1 LSRLKLSPAV
11 SNLSEFSLAD
21 LPLRSDADEESLSPP
36 LPPKAPAPEGESAGR
51 AAGLGARAGAFGA
64 DAATILLLISATLLG
79 ARVLTGELL
88 STAGLPWAG
97 AFLLL
102 LSFFTT
108 VLPLMLFG
116 RTVGM
121 ALAGLTVTPRASS
134 RRLEAAEAAR
144 RWVGTIVT
152 AAALGLP
159 LLWTMRDGEAPTP
172 ADGLS
177 GRSLVPDELEN

>member
-1 LSRLKLSPAV
+1 MSRLKLSPAV
-11 SNLSEFSLAD
+11 SSLSEFSLVD
-21 LPLRSDADEESLSPP
+21 LPLRADAEEEPLSPSV
-36 LPPKAPAPEGESAGR
+36 PPKASAPEGESAGP

-64 DAATILLLISATLLG
+64 DAVTVLLLVSAALLG
-79 ARVLTGELL
+79 ARVFTGELP

-121 ALAGLTVTPRASS
+121 ALAGLTARPRASS
-134 RRLEAAEAAR
+134 HRLEAAEAAR
-144 RWVGTIVT
+144 RWVGTLVT
-152 AAALGLP
+152 AATLGLP

>member
-1 LSRLKLSPAV
+1 MSRSKPSPPV
-11 SNLSEFSLAD
+11 STLSEFSLVD
-21 LPLRSDADEESLSPP
+21 LPLRTDEESLSPP
-36 LPPKAPAPEGESAGR
+36 APKASALEGESAGR
-51 AAGLGARAGAFGA
+51 AAGLGARAAAFGA
-64 DAATILLLISATLLG
+64 DAATVLLLAFATVLG
-79 ARVLTGELL
+79 ARAFTGELP

-121 ALAGLTVTPRASS
+121 ALAGLTVCLRASS
-134 RRLEAAEAAR
+134 RRLEAGEAAR
-144 RWVGTIVT
+144 RWVGTLVT

-159 LLWTMRDGEAPTP
+159 LLWTVRDGEAPTP
-172 ADGLS
+172 ADGWS
-177 GRSLVPDELEN
+177 GRSLVPDEVEN